1 MNDSIIPSEKH
12 VLNVY
17 YPNTRTHIIYRVLYC
32 QYDIH
37 ILYIILEMLI

>member
-1 MNDSIIPSEKH
+1 MNHSIIPSEKH

-17 YPNTRTHIIYRVLYC
+17 YPNTRAHTIYQVLYC

-37 ILYIILEMLI
+37 VLYIILEILI